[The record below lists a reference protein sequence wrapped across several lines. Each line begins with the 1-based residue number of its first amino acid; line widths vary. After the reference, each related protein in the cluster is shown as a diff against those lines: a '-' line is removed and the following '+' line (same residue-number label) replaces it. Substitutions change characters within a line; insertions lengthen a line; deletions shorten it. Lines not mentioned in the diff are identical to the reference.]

1 MPVELSLAGG
11 TDERPRA
18 DRALGAMEAVLR
30 RRVGLRDRSDN
41 CADRTIE
48 QRIAEAPA
56 EGLVGIAIKLTLWR
70 LTNSHKDA
78 AAVQAEA
85 AYCDV
90 IGLVGRDFS
99 AEAEVIAERLSSAMS
114 PAQ

>member
-1 MPVELSLAGG
+1 MSDLELIALWEQWKQSFAEELACE
-11 TDERPRA
+11 TA
-18 DRALGAMEAVLR
+18 QTTA
-30 RRVGLRDRSDN
+30 
-41 CADRTIE
+41 RTRMIE

-99 AEAEVIAERLSSAMS
+99 AEAEVIAERLSPAMS
-114 PAQ
+114 PSQ

>member
-1 MPVELSLAGG
+1 MSDLELIALWEQWKQSFAEELACE
-11 TDERPRA
+11 TAQTTART
-18 DRALGAMEAVLR
+18 
-30 RRVGLRDRSDN
+30 
-41 CADRTIE
+41 RTIE
-48 QRIAEAPA
+48 QRIAKAPA